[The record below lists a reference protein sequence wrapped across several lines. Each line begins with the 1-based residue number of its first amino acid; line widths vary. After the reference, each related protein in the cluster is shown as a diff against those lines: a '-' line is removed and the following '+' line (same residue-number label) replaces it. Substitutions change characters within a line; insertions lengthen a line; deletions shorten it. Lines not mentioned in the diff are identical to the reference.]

1 MIFSETPL
9 ALVAADVRKSA
20 DPSAFAKY
28 GLVMHTPAGNVDILR
43 LLNVD
48 ILGNYISNYCE
59 EIKLTFVIGEG
70 AYRHKL
76 LPNIHNLEAS
86 LYKRRYNP
94 FDIAKID
101 SEGVTQQR
109 YTALILG
116 ASDNDMT
123 QDALNL
129 SGEGTLDLSQT
140 RKVTIQ
146 LFSKAMEQFRMRS
159 CGGIYRR
166 SAVGDVIKTILMGES
181 SAVNVVSDY
190 TPQGIDMVDPL
201 DARLREH
208 IVIPHGTRSYDA
220 PGYIHKHCGGVYS
233 AGLSY
238 YYHDDMWYVYPTFD
252 YTRYHTAKQQLTMVI
267 VPEKA
272 MPFQEY
278 TFATRGQCTTI
289 LVTGEVSTTTVADQ
303 AQLQSGNGLR
313 FTDPLKLF
321 GEATKVEDNRVTY
334 NRAEASNE
342 FITTKRENGFNNVVN
357 SSNSITSNRLFELS
371 RLASRNGKIV
381 TMAWQ
386 NSRPELITP
395 GMQVK
400 TMHMV
405 GDQIRETYGVVLG
418 VDTSISYNGTG
429 IVAGNYSCN
438 SAIMV
443 YMESEST

>member
-9 ALVAADVRKSA
+9 ALVAADVRKVA
-20 DPSAFAKY
+20 DANAFTKY
-28 GLVMHTPAGNVDILR
+28 GLLLHTPNGDVDILR

-48 ILGNYISNYCE
+48 ILSNYITNYCD
-59 EIKLTFVIGEG
+59 EIKVTFVMGEG
-70 AYRHKL
+70 AYRYRL
-76 LPNIHNLEAS
+76 LPYIKNLEVS

-109 YTALILG
+109 YTGLLLG
-116 ASDNDMT
+116 AKDNDMT
-123 QDALNL
+123 QDGLNL
-129 SGEGTLDLSQT
+129 SGAGTLDLSQT

-181 SAVNVVSDY
+181 SAVDVVTDY
-190 TPQGIDMVDPL
+190 KPQGVDMVDPL
-201 DARLREH
+201 DAKVREH
-208 IVIPHGTRSYDA
+208 ISIPHGTRSYDA

-238 YYHDDMWYVYPTFD
+238 YYHEDMWYVYPTYD
-252 YTRYHTAKQQLTMVI
+252 YTRYNTAKHQLTMVI

-272 MPFQEY
+272 MPYQEF
-278 TFATRGQCTTI
+278 TFATQGQCTTV
-289 LVTGEVSTTTVADQ
+289 LVTGELGTMTVADQ
-303 AQLQSGNGLR
+303 TQLQDGNGLR
-313 FTDPLKLF
+313 FTDPQSLL
-321 GEATKVEDNRVTY
+321 GDAVKVENNRVSY
-334 NRAEASNE
+334 DRAKASNE
-342 FITTKRENGFNNVVN
+342 FITTARENGLNNVATSV
-357 SSNSITSNRLFELS
+357 NSITANRLYELS
-371 RLASRNGKIV
+371 RLSSRNGKVV
-381 TMAWQ
+381 TVIWQ
-386 NSRPELITP
+386 NSRPELISP

-405 GDQIRETYGVVLG
+405 GDEIRETYGVVLG
-418 VDTSISYNGTG
+418 VDTSVSYTGEG
-429 IVAGNYSCN
+429 IVAGNYSTN
-438 SAIMV
+438 SAVML